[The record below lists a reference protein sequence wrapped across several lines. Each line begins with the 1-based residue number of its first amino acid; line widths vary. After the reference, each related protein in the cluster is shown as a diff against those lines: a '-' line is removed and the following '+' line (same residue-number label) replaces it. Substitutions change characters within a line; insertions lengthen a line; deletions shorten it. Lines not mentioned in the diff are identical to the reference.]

1 MFFFCHVF
9 AGMIL
14 GISVSRAPPRMRMA
28 VGIAVLGS
36 FLPDLV
42 DKPLAHF
49 VFAGPAN
56 LGQIPGHILIGCLI
70 ILAVALVVYR
80 RYHDRLVFLL
90 PAGVFLHQAMDLAWL
105 DPVTW
110 LYPVLGPLTPCNCA
124 EGNYVATESLAEVSS
139 LSEWIFLLVIIVLSA
154 LLFHELVARWTGHD
168 PAPAA
173 RRLLPAA
180 IVLLV
185 LMGLVAAVSGTLD
198 IPTILEAG
206 TDYPAGYLMLA
217 AVSLI
222 GAVMLDENRGRLLNP
237 A

>member
-14 GISVSRAPPRMRMA
+14 GISLSRAPRMRTA
-28 VGIAVLGS
+28 VWVAVLGS
-36 FLPDLV
+36 FLPDLL

-49 VFAGPAN
+49 VFPGPVN
-56 LGQIPGHILIGCLI
+56 LGQILGHILLGCLI
-70 ILAVALVVYR
+70 IVVAALVVYR

-90 PAGVFLHQAMDLAWL
+90 PAGVLLHQVMDLAWL
-105 DPVTW
+105 DPATW

-139 LSEWIFLLVIIVLSA
+139 LSEWIFLFVIILLAA
-154 LLFHELVARWTGHD
+154 LLFHEQVARWTGHD
-168 PAPAA
+168 PVPAA
-173 RRLLPAA
+173 RRLIPAA

-185 LMGLVAAVSGTLD
+185 LMGLAAAVAGALGL
-198 IPTILEAG
+198 PTPLEAVG
-206 TDYPAGYLMLA
+206 VNPPGDLMLA

-222 GAVMLDENRGRLLNP
+222 GAVMLNGKRVQILNP
-237 A
+237 V

>member
-9 AGMIL
+9 AGMLL
-14 GISVSRAPPRMRMA
+14 GISVSRAPRMRMA

-49 VFAGPAN
+49 FLAGPVN
-56 LGQIPGHILIGCLI
+56 LGQILGHILLGCLT

-80 RYHDRLVFLL
+80 RYHDRLVLLL
-90 PAGVFLHQAMDLAWL
+90 PAGVLLHQVMDLAWL
-105 DPVTW
+105 DPATW

-139 LSEWIFLLVIIVLSA
+139 LSEWIFLFVIILLAA
-154 LLFHELVARWTGHD
+154 LVFHEQVARWTGHD

-180 IVLLV
+180 LVLLV
-185 LMGLVAAVSGTLD
+185 LMGLVAAISGTLD

-222 GAVMLDENRGRLLNP
+222 GAVVLDENRVKILRP
-237 A
+237 V

>member
-9 AGMIL
+9 SGMIL
-14 GISVSRAPPRMRMA
+14 GISVSGPPRIRTA
-28 VGIAVLGS
+28 VWVAVLGS

-49 VFAGPAN
+49 VFPGPVN
-56 LGQIPGHILIGCLI
+56 LGQILGHILLGCLI
-70 ILAVALVVYR
+70 ILAVAVVLYR

-90 PAGVFLHQAMDLAWL
+90 PAAVLLHQVMDLAWL
-105 DPVTW
+105 DPATW

-139 LSEWIFLLVIIVLSA
+139 LSEWIFLFVIILLAA
-154 LLFHELVARWTGHD
+154 LLFHEQVARWTGHD

-185 LMGLVAAVSGTLD
+185 LMGLAAAVSGTLD
-198 IPTILEAG
+198 IPTILLGWNE
-206 TDYPAGYLMLA
+206 YPAGYLMLA
-217 AVSLI
+217 AVYLI
-222 GAVMLDENRGRLLNP
+222 GAVMLDENRVRLLTRV
-237 A
+237 